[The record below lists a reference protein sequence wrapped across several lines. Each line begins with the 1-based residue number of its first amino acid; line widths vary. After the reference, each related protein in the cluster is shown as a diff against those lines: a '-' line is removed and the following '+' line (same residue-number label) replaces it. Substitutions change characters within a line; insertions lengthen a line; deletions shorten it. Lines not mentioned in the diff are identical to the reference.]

1 MGLAVGVVGALGLAL
16 WMHSAQQRLAHW
28 PGARKTLAPRDAKAV
43 SQIPRADGLSSARPG
58 TDLETSPT
66 AALAAVQG
74 SVLTPEGYPAEGTEV
89 VLLEVKKVDALSLAQ
104 AARGDSRSV
113 LQDLLEQHVRP
124 AAEV

>member
-43 SQIPRADGLSSARPG
+43 SQILSSARPG